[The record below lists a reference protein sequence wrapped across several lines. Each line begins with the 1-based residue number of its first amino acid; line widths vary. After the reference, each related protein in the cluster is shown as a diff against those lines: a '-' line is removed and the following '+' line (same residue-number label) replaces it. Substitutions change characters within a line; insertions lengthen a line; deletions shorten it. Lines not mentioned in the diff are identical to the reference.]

1 MSKTLITITGNWH
14 KDYYSNWIE
23 CETTW
28 VPKLREKGYDVLYL
42 MSNPHLDKDY
52 ELQGNF
58 FFSKCLDNKYDIYM
72 KCEYFISKYVL
83 NETEYQYRYHIDSD
97 SFVHPDRF
105 IKFIEDYTIT
115 NPKDYVGC
123 AVPYPGLN
131 WHSLVQ
137 KEFDSKDL
145 WASGGSGFLLS
156 RKSMK
161 YLVEDFSRDEFKDTI
176 FEDKIVGEILYRN
189 GINLFHDSRLLL
201 ASPYRQTIGN
211 PTGSPINF
219 IGNKD
224 SFLAVQHYCDGHMK
238 ELIHLLEL

>member
-1 MSKTLITITGNWH
+1 MQNTLITIIGTWAESH
-14 KDYYSNWIE
+14 SKNWIE
-23 CETTW
+23 CESTW

-123 AVPYPGLN
+123 AIPYPSFHWDNLI
-131 WHSLVQ
+131 Q
-137 KEFDSKDL
+137 KEIDNVNI

-176 FEDKIVGEILYRN
+176 FEDKIVGQILYRN
-189 GINLFHDSRLLL
+189 GINLFHDSRLLFT
-201 ASPYRQTIGN
+201 SPYKQIMHN
-211 PTGSPINF
+211 PSNDPVNF

-224 SFLAVQHYCDGHMK
+224 SFLAVQHYCHGHMQEIIDK
-238 ELIHLLEL
+238 LEL